1 MYTYIY
7 IYIYTYIYIE
17 RYIYIYT
24 HIYVLHIITMVRP
37 GLEALVPLAKILG
50 DGTEDIARRDPVVVD
65 VVGTVI
71 DVFVVCAVL

>member
-1 MYTYIY
+1 
-7 IYIYTYIYIE
+7 
-17 RYIYIYT
+17 
-24 HIYVLHIITMVRP
+24 MVRP